1 MSSPFYNIFVALRK
15 WGDKVSPRTGRPK
28 VENPKRNDIKV
39 RIDDETAKQL
49 DDYCQKKGLTR
60 AEAIR
65 HGIHLLLSQKK

>member
-1 MSSPFYNIFVALRK
+1 M
-15 WGDKVSPRTGRPK
+15 
-28 VENPKRNDIKV
+28 ENPKRNDIKV